1 MRMRVSKVSTRL
13 MTIVTGFLVALT
25 AVLVVVSIVLTNR
38 NVDHIM
44 GQRALTGISVLKS
57 TEENEL
63 DRCNDVLLTLE
74 LGGTAEKAING
85 DIAGLDRIFED
96 DRETESDFSAIFDA
110 SGNVVWKTDGY
121 AITSPAA
128 LLTGKKVSGV
138 LSDGGELYLVAAE
151 PIDPQGGSVI
161 GTAIFGMKLTETGY
175 LDTVKSQTEC
185 EVTLFNGNLRYA
197 TTVVNSDGNRATG
210 TAMAG
215 NVEKAVIS
223 GHQRYTGMAE
233 ILGQNHYVQ
242 YEPMQDVSGN
252 YIGAYFAGIS
262 SAEAD
267 AMIRNI
273 IIISVVVALIVLVVI
288 DISMFTVM
296 SHMIDKPIIEA
307 GKISAQMS
315 RGELSAPDST
325 FKFMKNEIG
334 DLAHH
339 IEDTKH
345 TLNSYVG
352 DISSVLST
360 MAGGNFTAQPSIEY
374 VGDFVK
380 INQSF
385 ESIRDNL
392 HSVMVGI
399 NNSADGVMSGTAQ
412 MADGSQMLAE
422 GTTTQATAIDQ
433 LSSTIQNISN
443 HIEKNAEHAKKAS
456 ELSAETEV
464 KIERQDAEIANMLDA
479 MKNIEEQSTKISEI
493 IKTIEDIAF
502 QTNILALNAA
512 IEAARAG
519 DAGKGFAVVA
529 DEVRNLAAKSAEA
542 ASNTNALINAS
553 IEAVNNGA
561 EIANNTA
568 ETMKAVKDIS
578 LQTNDIIAQISSA
591 SIKQAE
597 AVKQVTTGIEQIS
610 NVVQQNSA
618 TAEESAASCEELNSM
633 ARMLK
638 EQLDKLR
645 A

>member
-1 MRMRVSKVSTRL
+1 MRFSKVSSRL
-13 MTIVTGFLVALT
+13 MTIVTGFLAALT
-25 AVLVVVSIVLTNR
+25 AVLVVVSIVLTNK

-57 TEENEL
+57 TEESEL

-85 DIAGLDRIFED
+85 DIAGLDRMFED
-96 DRETESDFSAIFDA
+96 DKETESDFAAIFDA

-151 PIDPQGGSVI
+151 PIDPQGGGVI
-161 GTAIFGMKLTETGY
+161 GTAVFGMKLTETGY
-175 LDTVKSQTEC
+175 LDTVKTQTEC

-197 TTVVNSDGNRATG
+197 TTIVNEDGNRATG
-210 TAMAG
+210 TAMASK
-215 NVEKAVIS
+215 VESAVIN
-223 GHQRYTGMAE
+223 GHQRYTGMAD

-242 YEPMQDVSGN
+242 YEPMQDVSGS

-262 SAEAD
+262 SEEAD
-267 AMIRNI
+267 AMVRSI
-273 IIISVVVALIVLVVI
+273 IIISVVVALITLVVI
-288 DISMFTVM
+288 DICMFTVM

-334 DLAHH
+334 DLAHR
-339 IEDTKH
+339 IEETKH

-360 MAGGNFTAQPSIEY
+360 MAGGDFTAQPTVEY

-392 HSVMVGI
+392 HGVMVGI

-433 LSSTIQNISN
+433 LSSTIQNISS

-464 KIERQDAEIANMLDA
+464 KIERQDAEIANMLGA

-542 ASNTNALINAS
+542 ASNTNVLINAS

-561 EIANNTA
+561 EIANSTA